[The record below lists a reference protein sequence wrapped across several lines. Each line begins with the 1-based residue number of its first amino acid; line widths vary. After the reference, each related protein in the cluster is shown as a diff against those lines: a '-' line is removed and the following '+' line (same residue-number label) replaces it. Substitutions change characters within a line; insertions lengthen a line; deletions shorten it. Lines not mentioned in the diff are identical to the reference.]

1 MRQLIQFIDN
11 LSDQLGRAI
20 SWLALVMVLMMALV
34 VVLRYV
40 FNYGSIAMQESVMYI
55 NAAIFSLGAAYTLK
69 EKAHVRVDIFYNKL
83 APNKQAWV
91 DLLGTVLFLM
101 PAMAIII
108 YFSWD
113 YVAVSWRVREG
124 SAEASGMPFV
134 YILKS
139 SILLLAGL
147 MLIQGLAEAL
157 KAWQRIRGEQQH

>member
-20 SWLALVMVLMMALV
+20 SWLALIMVLMMALV

-69 EKAHVRVDIFYNKL
+69 EKAHVRVDIFYNRL
-83 APNKQAWV
+83 APNNQAWV

-113 YVAVSWRVREG
+113 YVAVSWRVRES

-147 MLIQGLAEAL
+147 MLVQGLAEAM
-157 KAWQRIRGEQQH
+157 KAWHRIRGEQQH